1 MRAPLCAY
9 GGQTTTVGVSAFF
22 PLCGSWRL
30 NLDLQAW
37 QQTPLLTGPSPWPVL
52 LHIQIIYLPL
62 MPIGD
67 PRVIIFI
74 LSLDGCLCVNAGT
87 DNFGC
92 LSSPSTVFE
101 TRSVLFRDVYT
112 RLPHS

>member
-9 GGQTTTVGVSAFF
+9 GGETTTVGVSDFF

-30 NLDLQAW
+30 NLDLQAQ
-37 QQTPLLTGPSPWPVL
+37 QQTPLLIGPSPWPVL

-67 PRVIIFI
+67 PRVYYFYIE
-74 LSLDGCLCVNAGT
+74 
-87 DNFGC
+87 FGWMSVC
-92 LSSPSTVFE
+92 ECRYRQFWVLVLTVY
-101 TRSVLFRDVYT
+101 RV
-112 RLPHS
+112 